1 MATVQ
6 TNDHL
11 LLIAGKSATGKSASL
26 MGLANQAG
34 VMYLNCENGKKLPF
48 KNYFKSLTVTDPVMI
63 YKAFEEAEKMPDVH
77 TIVVDTLTYMMD
89 LYESTKVIGAANG
102 QQAWGN
108 YAQFFKVLM
117 SQVVAKSTKNVIFL
131 GHTADIQ
138 NESEMVMETMVK
150 VKGSLMNIGIESFFT
165 NVISTKKI
173 PLTKLTDNLAKS
185 KLFTITPDDEANG
198 FKYVFQTRL
207 TKETVNE
214 RIRSPMGMWS
224 INETYID
231 NNTQNVIQ
239 RLHEYYS

>member
-1 MATVQ
+1 MP

-11 LLIAGKSATGKSASL
+11 ILISGKSATGKSASL
-26 MGLANQAG
+26 RDIVDQPG
-34 VMYLNCENGKKLPF
+34 VIYLNCENGKKLPF
-48 KNYFKSLTVTDPVMI
+48 KNTFKSLTVTDPSQI
-63 YKAFEEAEKMPDVH
+63 YAAFTEAEKLSDVH
-77 TIVVDTLTYMMD
+77 TIIIDTLTYMMD
-89 LYESTKVIGAANG
+89 MYESTKVIGAANG

-138 NESEMVMETMVK
+138 NEAEMVMETMVK
-150 VKGSLMNIGIESFFT
+150 VKGSLMNNGIESFFT

-173 PLTKLTDNLAKS
+173 PLPKLTEQLAS
-185 KLFTITPDDEANG
+185 SPMLTITDEDEING

-214 RIRSPMGMWS
+214 RIRAPMGMWEV
-224 INETYID
+224 NETYID
-231 NNTQNVIQ
+231 NNTQFVID

>member
-1 MATVQ
+1 MP

-11 LLIAGKSATGKSASL
+11 ILISGKSATGKSASL
-26 MGLANQAG
+26 RDIVDQPG
-34 VMYLNCENGKKLPF
+34 VIYLNCENGKKLPF
-48 KNYFKSLTVTDPVMI
+48 KNAFKSLTITDPAQI
-63 YKAFEEAEKMPDVH
+63 YQAFSEAEKEHMAGVH
-77 TIVVDTLTYMMD
+77 TIVIDTLTYMMD
-89 LYESTKVIGAANG
+89 MYESTKVIGAANG

-138 NESEMVMETMVK
+138 NEAEMVMETMVK
-150 VKGSLMNIGIESFFT
+150 VKGSLMNNGIESFFT

-173 PLTKLTDNLAKS
+173 PLPKLTEQLAS
-185 KLFTITPDDEANG
+185 SPMLTITDEDEING

-214 RIRSPMGMWS
+214 RIRAPMGMWEV
-224 INETYID
+224 NETYID
-231 NNTQNVIQ
+231 NNTQFVID